1 MLLILKCLKRYNTD
15 LLTCPVIGW
24 FERIGYFPMENREM
38 VAGNKSSLHLK
49 SLKKRTTYFL
59 LEEIERI
66 NFLIHKRFILLF
78 LQHEQNRYFYTTY
91 PPSFR
96 TSH

>member
-1 MLLILKCLKRYNTD
+1 MLTLWRLNTHNKD
-15 LLTCPVIGW
+15 LLTYPVVGW
-24 FERIGYFPMENREM
+24 FEKSGNLSMENREM